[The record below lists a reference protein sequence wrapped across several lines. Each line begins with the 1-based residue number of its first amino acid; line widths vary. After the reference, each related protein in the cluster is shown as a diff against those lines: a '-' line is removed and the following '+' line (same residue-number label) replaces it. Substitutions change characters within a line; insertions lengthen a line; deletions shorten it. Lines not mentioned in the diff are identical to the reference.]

1 MIFILVNS
9 VEVLQNAKKG
19 RYAVPSSNVF
29 NLLSIQAALEAA
41 KINNS
46 PLIISLTEVHLDS
59 ISIEECALIVKH
71 LAKNMDQE
79 IVLHFDHGFTK
90 EKVIEAI
97 DCGFTSVMIDGSS
110 LPYEE
115 NVKLT
120 KEIVEYAHARNVS
133 VEAEIG
139 HVGGGESYI
148 DPELDDS
155 QLTTVEEAVKFY
167 KDTDVDSLA
176 VSIGTAHGEYKGV
189 PHLDFERLEAINNA
203 LDIPLVLHGGSGSG
217 DENLNKAT
225 KIGISKVNIFTDLI
239 IAARNACDEN
249 FSTRS
254 FYDSCILAKKGYTEK
269 LLHYYKIFETIKGE

>member
-9 VEVLQNAKKG
+9 IEVLQNAKKG
-19 RYAVPSSNVF
+19 RYAVPASNVF
-29 NLLSIQAALEAA
+29 NLLSIQAVLEAA
-41 KINNS
+41 KKNNS
-46 PLIISLTEVHLDS
+46 PLIVALAEVHLDS
-59 ISIEECALIVKH
+59 ISIEECAMLVKH
-71 LAKNMDQE
+71 LAKDMNQE

-90 EKVIEAI
+90 EKVKQAI

-120 KEIVEYAHARNVS
+120 REIVEYAHARNVS

-139 HVGGGESYI
+139 HVGGGESYL

-155 QLTTVEEAVKFY
+155 QLTTVEEAVQFY
-167 KDTDVDSLA
+167 KDTNVDSLA

-189 PHLDFERLEAINNA
+189 PHLDFERLEAISNA

-225 KIGISKVNIFTDLI
+225 KLGICKVNIFTDLT
-239 IAARNACDEN
+239 IAARDACVNE
-249 FSTRS
+249 FASCS
-254 FYDSCILAKKGYTEK
+254 FYDSCTVAKKGYTEK
-269 LLHYYKIFETIKGE
+269 LLHYYEIFETVKGE